1 MQCHPKTTEYVFMQN
16 VSPAKKEQS
25 PSCLDCNQALRT
37 DEGIG
42 LYIFCIMNLIHEIQ
56 QSEGWC
62 AML

>member
-1 MQCHPKTTEYVFMQN
+1 MQN